1 LRLASYLYCAN
12 ILGKTARLKLTTS
25 ILFKKSNMER
35 VKTLVNGL
43 QQKLDNGAT
52 INELLQTVKILESEL
67 QHLKKITPT
76 ETAVFAE
83 PAVKI
88 ALEPSLEQIMAAE
101 EKVVEVLEVDEE
113 EIEMELEEI
122 KRNASVIN
130 GIASANRPAIKIE
143 DVPTLQGRL
152 GNLEAYV
159 PFEDEAIKKK
169 EAELAKA
176 TEPAPIKVTWDE
188 TAKEINEAI
197 KIDEDKTVNET
208 VVIEVKKEI
217 SEALQEQPIKDL
229 KKAIGIN
236 EKFLYINE
244 LFRGDEDMY
253 ERSIKTINGFDI
265 FAEAE
270 FWIRRELKTK
280 LGWDDRYQTV
290 RQFDDLIKRRFL

>member
-1 LRLASYLYCAN
+1 
-12 ILGKTARLKLTTS
+12 
-25 ILFKKSNMER
+25 MER

-43 QQKLDNGAT
+43 QQKLDNGSS

-76 ETAVFAE
+76 EAQPYAE
-83 PAVKI
+83 PELKI
-88 ALEPSLEQIMAAE
+88 AIEPTAAQIMEAE
-101 EKVVEVLEVDEE
+101 EKVVEVLEVDEQ
-113 EIEMELEEI
+113 EIAQELEEI
-122 KRNASVIN
+122 KKNATLIN

-143 DVPTLQGRL
+143 DIPTLQGRL

-176 TEPAPIKVTWDE
+176 TEQVPIKVTWDE

-197 KIDEDKTVNET
+197 KIEEDKTVNET
-208 VVIEVKKEI
+208 VVVETKKEL

-265 FAEAE
+265 YAEAE
-270 FWIRRELKTK
+270 FWIRRELKIK

-290 RQFDDLIKRRFL
+290 RQFDALIKRRFL

>member
-1 LRLASYLYCAN
+1 LCYAN
-12 ILGKTARLKLTTS
+12 ILGKTARLKLTTP
-25 ILFKKSNMER
+25 ILFKNCIMER

-52 INELLQTVKILESEL
+52 ISELLQTVKILESEL
-67 QHLKKITPT
+67 QHLKKITPS
-76 ETAVFAE
+76 EAHSFAE
-83 PAVKI
+83 PELKI
-88 ALEPSLEQIMAAE
+88 AIEPTAAQIMEAE
-101 EKVVEVLEVDEE
+101 EKVVEVLEVDEQ
-113 EIEMELEEI
+113 EIAQELEEI
-122 KRNASVIN
+122 KKNASLMN
-130 GIASANRPAIKIE
+130 GIASANRPSIKIE
-143 DVPTLQGRL
+143 DIPTLQGRL

-176 TEPAPIKVTWDE
+176 TEQVPIKVTWDE

-197 KIDEDKTVNET
+197 KIEEDKTVNET
-208 VVIEVKKEI
+208 VVVETKKEL

-265 FAEAE
+265 YAEAE
-270 FWIRRELKTK
+270 FWIRRELKIK

-290 RQFDDLIKRRFL
+290 RQFDALIKRRFL